1 MDARKCST
9 VCALHLCRTALA
21 RPTVLTLYV
30 GMSASDVGTKAA
42 GEENLTQDS
51 EQVTPMSAAGDRLF
65 GEGPSLS
72 PHTGF
77 CMGNP
82 YQKLQVCLLLS
93 S

>member
-1 MDARKCST
+1 M
-9 VCALHLCRTALA
+9 ALA
-21 RPTVLTLYV
+21 RPVVLMLYV
-30 GMSASDVGTKAA
+30 GKSASDVGTKAA
-42 GEENLTQDS
+42 GEENLTQNS

-82 YQKLQVCLLLS
+82 YQKLQVHGNPYQKLQVFLLLS
-93 S
+93 N